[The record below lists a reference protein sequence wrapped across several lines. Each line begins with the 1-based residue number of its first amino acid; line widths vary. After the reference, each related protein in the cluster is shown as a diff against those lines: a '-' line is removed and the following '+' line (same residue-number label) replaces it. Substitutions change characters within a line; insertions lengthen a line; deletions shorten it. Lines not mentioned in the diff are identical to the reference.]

1 MLAWP
6 CVGCSARCVAQ
17 AQVLHSTLTP
27 HQSLETRQLTP
38 TLPIPDAGEDARDE
52 GLVEPTDVDAY
63 WLQRR
68 VSKCFPG
75 MGAQESQALAEQAF
89 AILQVPSPPTKNNR
103 EEKSVN
109 TELSQSRDTL
119 RFP

>member
-1 MLAWP
+1 MQK
-6 CVGCSARCVAQ
+6 SASLDGGQASRHRCLHGLVLGAERWCGAQ
-17 AQVLHSTLTP
+17 VQVLHSTLTP

-38 TLPIPDAGEDARDE
+38 TLPIPDAGEDARAE

-89 AILQVPSPPTKNNR
+89 AILQVPSLPRVKTTK
-103 EEKSVN
+103 
-109 TELSQSRDTL
+109 
-119 RFP
+119 